1 MTPGRDEY
9 DTRTAVL
16 AIMVSVAALSL
27 GDAVIKAT
35 SLRLPLWQMYV
46 LRSAVS
52 VPVLWW
58 LARRRGPLVLIAPFW
73 VILRSALL
81 VVMWLSYYSALPV
94 MPLSLAAA
102 AYYTGPLLIVGLAA
116 GVARQFPP
124 GRAIF
129 AIGFGFL
136 GVLMVIRPDTS
147 GFTVGALLPLAAA
160 FLYACAMVLTA
171 AKCREEDPFILALM
185 LNVAFVFV
193 GAMLGVFSGHQG
205 SFIFGP
211 WQPLDLRLLGT
222 VALLAVLILIGSTGA
237 ALAYQKGPP
246 TTVAAFDYSYLVFS
260 LIWGGLFFAE
270 FPDSIAL
277 LGIVI
282 IIASGLLALPR
293 RASQS
298 EPT

>member
-1 MTPGRDEY
+1 
-9 DTRTAVL
+9 
-16 AIMVSVAALSL
+16 MVSVAALSL